1 MREDIWKFT
10 LLLIV
15 AGIVGL
21 AIGAP
26 LVVML
31 LMAIGIIAMQILG
44 LRSLRKWVENPGS
57 NAMQET
63 TGQLYQLHRD
73 LSRKH
78 TQYAKRKRRLNEF
91 VSQFRRAIGALPDA
105 IVLISNDG
113 KIEWA
118 NGNAERLLGIRW
130 PADAGLR
137 FVNLIRNTEV
147 EQLLKPNDP
156 PSDGVEVSGTE
167 YSQTINLKCVRYT
180 KHQRMVIARDVSRL
194 IQVNKMHADFVANV
208 SHELKTPITV
218 LRGYLE
224 ILENSADLPQK
235 YHKPLNQ
242 MRTQSARMQSIVSD
256 LLYLAR
262 LEDHHHH
269 GTFQA
274 VNVTHLINA
283 IMEAV
288 QPLIAEKNHK
298 IELDV
303 DYSLSIL
310 GIQTELHSAFTN
322 LITNAIHYTPQGGLI
337 RVRWHGSADGATF
350 SVKDNGIGIAPQ
362 HLERLT
368 QRFYRVDTDRSRES
382 GGTGLGLAIVK
393 HVLQRHNGELVID
406 SNEDTG
412 SEFRCV
418 FPTEQLLQV
427 NCAHPNAD
435 SESA

>member
-1 MREDIWKFT
+1 MRQDIWKFA

-26 LVVML
+26 FIVML
-31 LMAIGIIAMQILG
+31 LMAIGIIGMQMSG
-44 LRSLRKWVENPGS
+44 LRLLRKWVENPGG
-57 NAMQET
+57 NPMPET
-63 TGQLYQLHRD
+63 SGQLYQLHRD
-73 LSRKH
+73 LTRKH
-78 TQYAKRKRRLNEF
+78 TQYTKRKRRLNEF

-105 IVLISNDG
+105 IVLIGNDG

-137 FVNLIRNTEV
+137 FVNLIRQAEV
-147 EQLLKPNDP
+147 EQILRPHDP
-156 PSDGVEVSGTE
+156 PSEGVEVPGIE
-167 YSQTINLKCVRYT
+167 HSQIINIKCVRYT
-180 KHQRMVIARDVSRL
+180 KQQRMVIARDVSRL
-194 IQVNKMHADFVANV
+194 IQVNKMHTDFVANV
-208 SHELKTPITV
+208 SHELKTPLTV

-242 MRTQSARMQSIVSD
+242 MRSQSVRMQSIVSD

-262 LEDHHHH
+262 LEDQHHQ
-269 GTFQA
+269 TSFQA
-274 VNVTHLINA
+274 VDVTHVINA

-288 QPLIAEKNHK
+288 QPLIAEKSHK

-310 GIQTELHSAFTN
+310 GIQTELHSALTN
-322 LITNAIHYTPQGGLI
+322 LITNAIHYTPKGGLI
-337 RVRWHGSADGATF
+337 RVRWHTSPEGATF

-368 QRFYRVDTDRSRES
+368 QRFYRVDTDRSRDS

-393 HVLQRHNGELVID
+393 HVLQRHKGELQIE

-418 FPTEQLLQV
+418 FPAEQLVQV
-427 NCAHPNAD
+427 NRTHTD
-435 SESA
+435 SESARV